1 MAVIPTQT
9 DYELSQLKVRNNKL
23 KVEVLNFN
31 FQTIDLIEGNV
42 IEGSISIDATADIRR
57 TCSVSLV
64 PTKKYQT
71 IYEGGEFW

>member
-64 PTKKYQT
+64 PIRNIKLSLKV
-71 IYEGGEFW
+71 ENFG

>member
-9 DYELSQLKVRNNKL
+9 DYELTQLKVRNNKI

-42 IEGSISIDATADIRR
+42 IDG
-57 TCSVSLV
+57 SVSVDALPPLPMV
-64 PTKKYQT
+64 YTCFIVDRASSSVLNT
-71 IYEGGEFW
+71 